1 MIFGAMDHC
10 DINPSVSQADHYAA
24 RLDQVALYD
33 EAGFHGFHITE
44 HHCTPLGGG
53 AAPTAFL
60 AAASQR
66 TKRLRLGAFVFVIP
80 LNHPIK
86 LIEELCVVDQM
97 SRGRLDMGFGRG
109 SVPME
114 LDLFGVDRDAARAIY
129 EEGLACILQ
138 GLSEGRVDFHG
149 KHFNFDNVPIPLRP
163 VQQPLPPLWYGVH
176 SLESAEWAARKG
188 FSIVCNEPVADSASY
203 MNRYREVWKQA
214 QGTKPIGRI
223 GLVRTVVVGDTDAQA
238 LGVAGRAYAVHNQ
251 SFTFLHRRFGVTP
264 KLSGTDP
271 SFEGHASGGRAIA
284 GEAGRVADY
293 LAREMTGVGADYCVM
308 RLAFGDMSGDE
319 MRRSAS
325 LFAEKVMPNLAKI
338 CA

>member
-1 MIFGAMDHC
+1 MLFGVMDHC
-10 DINPSVSQADHYAA
+10 DLNPSASQADHYAA

-33 EAGFHGFHITE
+33 EAGFYGFHITE

-66 TKRLRLGAFVFVIP
+66 TKKLRLGAFVFVIP

-114 LDLFGVDRDAARAIY
+114 LDLFDVDRDAARAIY

-138 GLSEGRVDFHG
+138 GLAEGRVDFHG
-149 KHFNFDNVPIPLRP
+149 AHYNFDDVPILLRP
-163 VQQPLPPLWYGVH
+163 AQRPHPPLWYGVH
-176 SLESAEWAARKG
+176 SHESAEWAAKKG
-188 FSIVCNEPVADSASY
+188 MSIVCNEPAADSASY
-203 MNRYREVWKQA
+203 VRRYRETWKAA
-214 QGTKPIGRI
+214 QPGTPIGRI

-238 LGVAGRAYAVHNQ
+238 RAVAERAYAVHNQ
-251 SFTFLHRRFGVTP
+251 SFTFLHRRFGVVP

-271 SFEGHASGGRAIA
+271 GFAGHAAGGRAVA
-284 GEAGRVADY
+284 GEPARVADY
-293 LAREMTGVGADYCVM
+293 IAREMAETGSDYCVM
-308 RLAFGDMSGDE
+308 RLAFGDMSRDE

-325 LFAEKVMPNLAKI
+325 LFAEKAMPALAKL
-338 CA
+338 